1 MEDKNGAG
9 ACFPEF
15 RDSASDGGVTFS
27 LMGGCA
33 QL

>member
-1 MEDKNGAG
+1 MEGKNGAG
-9 ACFPEF
+9 ASIPEF

-27 LMGGCA
+27 SVSGCA